1 MHHSEI
7 LDCLSKR
14 YSSMTKRFNEVAAVL
29 NDGSCLMIHPS
40 LERLNQGITLMHDVQ
55 QSENPHAELIVD
67 DLGYAFGVWYC
78 HFKTIEM
85 KYIQRR

>member
-55 QSENPHAELIVD
+55 LPHEEPAYQPIHHHSLS
-67 DLGYAFGVWYC
+67 
-78 HFKTIEM
+78 
-85 KYIQRR
+85 